1 MPEKRE
7 KKLFILNL
15 RVKSKIVNYAFL
27 RETMKE

>member
-1 MPEKRE
+1 MPEKEE
-7 KKLFILNL
+7 KNFIFYL

>member
-1 MPEKRE
+1 MPEKRGE
-7 KKLFILNL
+7 KTFFYL